1 MVQSWFS
8 PSPETLK
15 NMATERSLILLKPDC
30 LEGKHAGEVVGR
42 FEKAGFEIRA
52 TKLIALTDELLKEHY
67 AHIADRPFFPEIVE
81 FMSSRPVLA
90 LVLEGENAVTAIRDL
105 LGPTDSTQAP
115 AGTIRGDIGT
125 TSMKNICHASDS
137 VENAAIEVKRFFE
150 ANEVH

>member
-1 MVQSWFS
+1 
-8 PSPETLK
+8 
-15 NMATERSLILLKPDC
+15 MAIERSLILLKPDC
-30 LEGKHAGEVVGR
+30 LDGNHTGEVIGR

-52 TKLIALTDELLKEHY
+52 TKLIALTNELLQEHY

-90 LVLEGENAVTAIRDL
+90 LVLEGEYAVAAIREL

-115 AGTIRGDIGT
+115 AGTIRGDMGT

-137 VENAAIEVKRFFE
+137 VENAAIEVERFFE
-150 ANEVH
+150 LGEVH

>member
-1 MVQSWFS
+1 
-8 PSPETLK
+8 
-15 NMATERSLILLKPDC
+15 MAIERSLILLKPDC
-30 LEGKHAGEVVGR
+30 LDGNHTGEVIGR

-52 TKLIALTDELLKEHY
+52 TKLITLTDELLQEHY

-90 LVLEGENAVTAIRDL
+90 LVLEGENAVVAIREL

-115 AGTIRGDIGT
+115 AGTIRGDMGT

-137 VENAAIEVKRFFE
+137 VENAAIEVDRFFE
-150 ANEVH
+150 PSEVH

>member
-1 MVQSWFS
+1 
-8 PSPETLK
+8 
-15 NMATERSLILLKPDC
+15 MAIERSLILLKPDC
-30 LEGKHAGEVVGR
+30 LGGNHAGEVIGR

-52 TKLIALTDELLKEHY
+52 AKLIALTDELLKEHY

-90 LVLEGENAVTAIRDL
+90 LVLEGENAVTAIREL

-115 AGTIRGDIGT
+115 SGTIRGDMGT

-150 ANEVH
+150 TNEVH

>member
-1 MVQSWFS
+1 
-8 PSPETLK
+8 
-15 NMATERSLILLKPDC
+15 MAIERSLILLKPDC
-30 LEGKHAGEVVGR
+30 LDGNHTGEVIGR

-52 TKLIALTDELLKEHY
+52 TRLITLTDELLQEHY

-90 LVLEGENAVTAIRDL
+90 LVLEGENAVAAIREL

-115 AGTIRGDIGT
+115 AGTIRGDMGT

-137 VENAAIEVKRFFE
+137 VENAAIEVERFFKPGE
-150 ANEVH
+150 LH

>member
-1 MVQSWFS
+1 
-8 PSPETLK
+8 
-15 NMATERSLILLKPDC
+15 MAIERSLILLKPDC
-30 LEGKHAGEVVGR
+30 LDGNHTGEVIGR

-52 TKLIALTDELLKEHY
+52 TKLIALTNELLQEHY

-90 LVLEGENAVTAIRDL
+90 LVLEGENAVAAIREL

-115 AGTIRGDIGT
+115 AGTIRGDMGT

-137 VENAAIEVKRFFE
+137 VENAAIEVERFFE
-150 ANEVH
+150 LCEVH

>member
-1 MVQSWFS
+1 
-8 PSPETLK
+8 
-15 NMATERSLILLKPDC
+15 MAIERSLILLKPDC
-30 LEGKHAGEVVGR
+30 LDGKHAGEVISR

-52 TKLIALTDELLKEHY
+52 AKLITLTDELLKEHY

-90 LVLEGENAVTAIRDL
+90 LVLEGEDAIAVIRDL

-115 AGTIRGDIGT
+115 AGTIRGDLGT

-137 VENAAIEVKRFFE
+137 VEAAKVEEKRFFGE
-150 ANEVH
+150 